1 MPSSFSTGGSY
12 SPIYGGIP
20 QLPNPVATAGQAV
33 SGDLGNL
40 NQLLA
45 LLGGID
51 TSQESQLLSNISAA
65 IPNYSALVGAESG
78 NTAQELAGKVPQDVI
93 NQIAQGA
100 AERGISTGSPGSNN
114 SNAAYLRALGLTSI
128 GQQQTGAQNLAT
140 MATTAPM
147 APLFN
152 PSSFLVTPEQ
162 QQSAAAA
169 QSIYNAAPIPAAA
182 AAKAMQIAGAA
193 GGTSGPPWWAQA
205 SQMPLALGPGSTN
218 VGGVWH
224 TPAMA

>member
-65 IPNYSALVGAESG
+65 IPNYSALIGAESG
-78 NTAQELAGKVPQDVI
+78 NTSQELAGQVPQDVV

-100 AERGISTGSPGSNN
+100 AERGIATGSPGSNN

-128 GQQQTGAQNLAT
+128 GQQQTGAKNLAT
-140 MATTAPM
+140 MTTTAPM

-162 QQSAAAA
+162 QQQEQSAQA
-169 QSIYNAAPIPAAA
+169 IYNSAPIPEAAA
-182 AAKAMQIAGAA
+182 IKAMQTASAT
-193 GGTSGPPWWAQA
+193 GGSSMPWWAQGVG
-205 SQMPLALGPGSTN
+205 MPTSLGPGSYSTG
-218 VGGVWH
+218 GGVWH

>member
-114 SNAAYLRALGLTSI
+114 SNAAYLRALGLASI

-152 PSSFLVTPEQ
+152 PSSFMVTPEQ

-193 GGTSGPPWWAQA
+193 GGTSGLPWWAQA
-205 SQMPLALGPGSTN
+205 GQMPLALGPGSTN